1 MNYRFLLSILFI
13 SEMMVGTALV
23 CYGGGML
30 GHIPNMITIG
40 LGVSV
45 FLVHALEYLL
55 LTKLCVVG
63 EMCNGLGFN
72 LVSGEHPAP
81 TCLKE
86 EYPIH
91 DWIPYDRRD
100 EGRQPMTKIEEL
112 RAMLKRCDDG
122 LCTVTEVEMRIL
134 HGLLE
139 PMLEAVRKGKKAT
152 WYQPHCGDEGAPG
165 ARRCETML
173 LVMGPGEISLVP
185 LGTWTSST
193 VYREPKSTN
202 LGF

>member
-63 EMCNGLGFN
+63 ESCTMCNGLGFN

-81 TCLKE
+81 TCLKC
-86 EYPIH
+86 
-91 DWIPYDRRD
+91 
-100 EGRQPMTKIEEL
+100 GGAK
-112 RAMLKRCDDG
+112 
-122 LCTVTEVEMRIL
+122 
-134 HGLLE
+134 
-139 PMLEAVRKGKKAT
+139 
-152 WYQPHCGDEGAPG
+152 HCH
-165 ARRCETML
+165 
-173 LVMGPGEISLVP
+173 
-185 LGTWTSST
+185 
-193 VYREPKSTN
+193 
-202 LGF
+202 